1 MSNCEQLEADD
12 IGCLVLPLVQY
23 NTKELTLDFQT
34 DISGTNQ
41 PLDLTQFNEITIT
54 FRHEKCQTV
63 GKLYKTFT
71 LGNGLSIAGNDNEV
85 LLIQFDST
93 FYEAKMPSTLKF
105 DILMNDTDNGIVRSY
120 INGTIKVQFVN
131 TQL

>member
-41 PLDLTQFNEITIT
+41 PLDLTQYNIIKVT

-63 GKLYKTFT
+63 GKVYKEFT
-71 LGNGLSIAGNDNEV
+71 LSDSLSIGGANNEV
-85 LLIQFDST
+85 LLMQFDAS
-93 FYEAKMPSTLKF
+93 FYEAKMPATLKF
-105 DILMNDTDNGIVRSY
+105 DILMHDTDNDIIRTY
-120 INGTIKVQFVN
+120 INGTVKVQFVN
-131 TQL
+131 TQA